1 MKTAIVAAFLLGFCG
16 GCLVVVSLM
25 YANGAMM
32 AEGGPR

>member
-16 GCLVVVSLM
+16 GCLLCVSLM
-25 YANGAMM
+25 YAHGSML